1 MLSLKEKTQTLARVN
16 TAIQQYNIEPM
27 DVVVI
32 RRTKGAIVDHYA
44 IFLGYDLNN
53 GEPVFIANYPSPSS
67 SKTVQL
73 ISWEDMLYYGS
84 QMDLSRVRSFEGTE
98 EERQVALGRAWN
110 MIGQK
115 KYSLIFN
122 NCEHLAN
129 YVQYGNAYSQQTRIA
144 SGSVLA
150 ASTVVACTAKNPKV
164 RTVGILGML
173 LSSAVLLTELSGTQ
187 SF

>member
-1 MLSLKEKTQTLARVN
+1 MFSLTQKTQTLTRVN
-16 TAIQQYNIEPM
+16 TAIQQHNIEQM

-32 RRTKGAIVDHYA
+32 RKIKGAFVDHYA

-53 GEPVFIANYPSPSS
+53 EEPVFIANYPSTSGN
-67 SKTVQL
+67 KTVQL
-73 ISWEDMLYYGS
+73 IPWEDILYYGS
-84 QMDLSRVRSFEGTE
+84 QMDLSRVRPFEGTE
-98 EERQVALGRAWN
+98 KERQVALGRACD

-115 KYSLIFN
+115 KYSLVFN
-122 NCEHLAN
+122 NCEHFAN
-129 YVQYGNAYSQQTRIA
+129 YVQCGKAYSQQTRIT

-164 RTVGILGML
+164 RTLGIFTMML
-173 LSSAVLLTELSGTQ
+173 SGTILLTELSGTQ